1 MKRIL
6 VVMLCLAVMCTGAW
20 GEYYDEGNDGSS
32 WETAYNIASK
42 EDLTLMRDRINTGSE
57 DVDKYYKLSV
67 NIDLTS
73 TTYSKRWNSIG
84 NFMGHFDGQN
94 HIIQLDSNG
103 LFSAISADKGTIAV
117 RNLKIV
123 GSVNQ
128 AGLTYAL
135 HSGIIENC
143 EFQGILKETG
153 GPSHIGC
160 LVANMHG
167 GNIKNCTVS
176 ADISFP
182 DDYHYYNGALHGVG
196 SIVGRM
202 EKGTIENCI
211 VHAKMKI
218 TARAY
223 ITGGIAGYCAGTI
236 DNCTVKNET
245 NIITSGENNVAGG
258 IVGYFMAGII
268 NKCLVEAKTNIITL
282 SNRTYGDNVS
292 GATAGGIVGQA
303 VPIDAET
310 LSITNCTVETGIN
323 IMASR
328 DIGGIAGHDGS
339 NDSDSVKL
347 TLLGNTYPS
356 IYPAIGNKSDINP
369 APSPTTN
376 YYDRGNNGESWET
389 AYILTSPADLILMR
403 NRVNNGT
410 ESNGKYYKLGADIDI
425 SSETDWTPIGY
436 SSGGSRSFN
445 GNFDGQNHTLTVNIS
460 TDKAIATLWGYVGSS
475 GTAES
480 TVIRNLNVEGSV
492 KCIHYEAYDGGIPL
506 LGTDTSYASGLV
518 YQLTSGSI
526 ENCNFTGTIEVFGT
540 ARAYAGGIVRHLRG
554 ITDTGVS
561 TNASVKNCTFK
572 GTIKA
577 EVESSLDGSVHV
589 GGIICATDSGIVEN
603 CQTLNETTIIV
614 SSRSGEKR
622 YDIGYPAVGG
632 IVGSASF
639 ETEISNCTSNANIIG
654 YEYAGGIAGEIEPN
668 CHLFGNSWPSS
679 QYPEVGN
686 GLSNNTPNN
695 DTTDQDENTVVPS
708 PITSQDK
715 ISDKLELAVISPV
728 FISDEIIEKLAKNIS
743 VDVKEINLLTSA
755 DFDPSEPPEPTDA
768 MRKTITSRN
777 SQFMAKMNTI
787 KVSKDGWYV
796 FMVTVSDDLVGTK
809 VGDLRLYGAEAS
821 DFTAS
826 SFNAAFD
833 LMPIVNGITGSLEIS
848 NFFGVKL
855 DTLPKQFLA
864 TMFLSASQSLT
875 IYIVKI
881 LLLLLGGCDVGF
893 GVIGSGLMIVAG
905 GVFTIKLIK
914 RKRH

>member
-1 MKRIL
+1 
-6 VVMLCLAVMCTGAW
+6 MLCVIAMYNGAYAADVAINDTNFPDEAFRSYVSKNFDTNSDNLLSVEEIASVTTIKLPSINHIGHITNLKGIEYFTALTVLDYQYNNLTNLDVSNNTALTRLNCSDNQLRTLDVSKNTALTWLHCYGNSLISVDVSKNTVLEVLLCQNNQLTKLDVSKCTALTNLHCYYNELTALDISSNIALTELLCYKNQLTNLDIRNNTALTYLEHYSQVHRGLNIASSGNSSYPYQLNFSEYMSTDKFANVSNVQGKENLIFDIVTKYSGGIAYFESKPAIVTYSYATGYTGS
-20 GEYYDEGNDGSS
+20 GETMAMDVTLSGDANTPEVPSPTPTPNPDTTPATHYYERGDSGDS
-32 WETAYNIASK
+32 WETAYVINSID
-42 EDLTLMRDRINTGSE
+42 DLKIMRDR
-57 DVDKYYKLSV
+57 V
-67 NIDLTS
+67 NS
-73 TTYSKRWNSIG
+73 
-84 NFMGHFDGQN
+84 
-94 HIIQLDSNG
+94 
-103 LFSAISADKGTIAV
+103 
-117 RNLKIV
+117 
-123 GSVNQ
+123 
-128 AGLTYAL
+128 
-135 HSGIIENC
+135 
-143 EFQGILKETG
+143 
-153 GPSHIGC
+153 
-160 LVANMHG
+160 
-167 GNIKNCTVS
+167 
-176 ADISFP
+176 
-182 DDYHYYNGALHGVG
+182 
-196 SIVGRM
+196 
-202 EKGTIENCI
+202 
-211 VHAKMKI
+211 
-218 TARAY
+218 
-223 ITGGIAGYCAGTI
+223 
-236 DNCTVKNET
+236 
-245 NIITSGENNVAGG
+245 
-258 IVGYFMAGII
+258 
-268 NKCLVEAKTNIITL
+268 
-282 SNRTYGDNVS
+282 
-292 GATAGGIVGQA
+292 
-303 VPIDAET
+303 
-310 LSITNCTVETGIN
+310 
-323 IMASR
+323 
-328 DIGGIAGHDGS
+328 
-339 NDSDSVKL
+339 
-347 TLLGNTYPS
+347 
-356 IYPAIGNKSDINP
+356 
-369 APSPTTN
+369 
-376 YYDRGNNGESWET
+376 
-389 AYILTSPADLILMR
+389 
-403 NRVNNGT
+403 GT
-410 ESNGKYYKLGADIDI
+410 EPNGKYYKLGTNIDI
-425 SSETDWTPIGY
+425 SSETDWIPIGY
-436 SSGGSRSFN
+436 SSGSFRRSFN
-445 GNFDGQNHTLTVNIS
+445 GNFDGQNHILTVNIS
-460 TDKAIATLWGYVGSS
+460 TDQAVATIWGYVGSS
-475 GTAES
+475 GGAES
-480 TVIRNLNVEGSV
+480 TVIKNLNVEGSV

-875 IYIVKI
+875 VYIVKI

-893 GVIGSGLMIVAG
+893 GVIGGGLMIVAG